1 MTTFL
6 AVIGAGVI
14 CAFAVFNL
22 CAAFAQWMHRID
34 LMDEDERREY
44 FSGSRDVDGL
54 DVFDGDCE

>member
-1 MTTFL
+1 M
-6 AVIGAGVI
+6 
-14 CAFAVFNL
+14 
-22 CAAFAQWMHRID
+22 WMHRID